1 MDKAVE
7 KSNFFVVSGFIS
19 IFIYLLLC
27 FLVFYYLITPKPKTY
42 SFQSKATVLELDVIV
57 EKSDKKRVEK
67 KVEKV
72 IEKKEEVTKEAS
84 ISAEKKPD
92 LKSLFGNVKTSE
104 TKVADKEVN
113 NVIKSIDPK
122 RFKAKFEKEKKS
134 SNVKIDSLL
143 TDTKTTTST
152 KNQNLSMGEESDEYY
167 SQVQDLLNQFTPTTR
182 LKDLKAVVVIS
193 ISPSGVFD
201 YSFTSYSG
209 NTNFDYSLKAFLDE
223 QKSIIYPIPKK
234 NRTVKISVDFKSEE

>member
-1 MDKAVE
+1 ME

-113 NVIKSIDPK
+113 NVVKSIDPK

-152 KNQNLSMGEESDEYY
+152 KNQNLSMGEESDEYFSKVNEMLY
-167 SQVQDLLNQFTPTTR
+167 KVKLTTR
-182 LKDLKAVVVIS
+182 EENLEAIVLVTIS
-193 ISPSGVFD
+193 LNGNFD
-201 YSFTSYSG
+201 YSFVSYSG

-223 QKSIIYPIPKK
+223 QKSIIYPKPTKG
-234 NRTVKISVDFKSEE
+234 RTVKINAYFKSEE

>member
-1 MDKAVE
+1 MGKAMG
-7 KSNFFVVSGFIS
+7 KSNFFIASGFIS
-19 IFIYLLLC
+19 IFIYLTLC
-27 FLVFYYLITPKPKTY
+27 FLVYFYLLAPKAKTY

-67 KVEKV
+67 KAEKIVEKKAEV
-72 IEKKEEVTKEAS
+72 IKEAS

-92 LKSLFGNVKTSE
+92 LKSLFGNVKTTE
-104 TKVADKEVN
+104 TKVANQEVN
-113 NVIKSIDPK
+113 NVVKSMDPK

-134 SNVKIDSLL
+134 SNVKIDTLL

-167 SQVQDLLNQFTPTTR
+167 SKVQELLNEFTPTTR

-193 ISPSGVFD
+193 ITPSGVFD
-201 YSFTSYSG
+201 YSFVSYSG

-223 QKSIIYPIPKK
+223 QKSIMYPIPKN
-234 NRTVKISVDFKSEE
+234 NRAVKISVDFKSEE